1 MVHQSVTT
9 AQWKII
15 FLSSL
20 GGMLEFYDFVIF
32 AVFALPIGETFFP
45 NKTPLLSVIAAFA
58 AFAIGYLA
66 RPIGG
71 IIFSHFG
78 DKYGRKRSFI
88 LTIIIMGSATFLMGI
103 LPSYHAYGFW
113 MSIIF
118 ILLRIIQGIAVG
130 GEIPGAIT
138 FVAEHVERRA
148 GFACGIVFLFINLGI
163 FLADF
168 VNATF
173 TIMLK
178 NTDFYH
184 DAWRFA
190 FFIGGFLAIISYFLR
205 SKLSET
211 PVYLAFEHKVVKIP
225 FFSLIKSQLH
235 NIIMGIL
242 IVAIQATL
250 VSLLYLYVTQYMELT
265 KLYTH
270 TEISMVTLIALGI
283 FSTGCAFWGW
293 VADFIGYKRILSIG
307 MLLLIIFSYGY
318 YAAMLHN
325 HYLLFAAIAVA
336 VVSSMITGSFSA
348 FLTTLFPTA
357 VRFSGIA
364 LCYNIGFAIFGGL
377 TPLIASYLIHQTHDA
392 LSPSYIV
399 MLIALIGLIGVFFA
413 RKIKEVKY

>member
-1 MVHQSVTT
+1 MIRQSVTA

-45 NKTPLLSVIAAFA
+45 NKTPLLSIIAAFS

-71 IIFSHFG
+71 IVFSHFG

-88 LTIIIMGSATFLMGI
+88 LTIIIMGSATFLMGMI
-103 LPSYHAYGFW
+103 PSYYVYVFW

-138 FVAEHVERRA
+138 FVAEHVKHRA

-163 FLADF
+163 FLANF
-168 VNATF
+168 VNAIF
-173 TIMLK
+173 NIILK
-178 NTDFYH
+178 NTNFYH

-211 PVYLAFEHKVVKIP
+211 PEYLAFEHVLVKIP
-225 FFSLIKSQLH
+225 FFSLVKSQPR

-242 IVAIQATL
+242 IVATQATL
-250 VSLLYLYVTQYMELT
+250 ISLLYLYVTQYMELT
-265 KLYTH
+265 GLYTH
-270 TEISMVTLIALGI
+270 EQISMITLTTLGI
-283 FSTGCAFWGW
+283 FSIGCAFWGW
-293 VADFIGYKRILSIG
+293 LADSIGYKRILSIG
-307 MLLLIIFSYGY
+307 MLLLIFFSYEY
-318 YAAMLHN
+318 YVAMLHN
-325 HYLLFAAIAVA
+325 HYLLFATIAIA

-348 FLTTLFPTA
+348 FLTTLFPTV

-377 TPLIASYLIHQTHDA
+377 TPLAASYLIHKTHHP

-399 MLIALIGLIGVFFA
+399 MLIAAIGLIGVFSA
-413 RKIKEVKY
+413 RKIKEIKY